1 MQKRQIDQLPKLEAD
16 HVLAIRAV
24 VRGVATPAQQRTA
37 LREILRQLCGVTTI
51 EPARMTEREAGFMA
65 GQRWV
70 GMAIN
75 AIAGTAL
82 YTVQDVDPEYG
93 WEQADL
99 DPDLE

>member
-1 MQKRQIDQLPKLEAD
+1 MDARRIDQIPKLEPDVA
-16 HVLAIRAV
+16 LSIRAV
-24 VRGVATPAQQRTA
+24 VRGAATPVQQRIA
-37 LREILRQLCGVTTI
+37 MREILRLLCGVTTL

-75 AIAGTAL
+75 AISGTQL

-93 WEQADL
+93 WDQGEHSAG
-99 DPDLE
+99 E

>member
-1 MQKRQIDQLPKLEAD
+1 MQGRKIDQLPKMEHD
-16 HVLAIRAV
+16 HVLSIRAV

-37 LREILRQLCGVTTI
+37 MREILRQLCGVTTI

-75 AIAGTAL
+75 AISGTAL

-93 WEQADL
+93 WDQAEMA
-99 DPDLE
+99 PEE